1 MLAALIDTKALLK
14 VIWVSFAA
22 GAGLTA
28 VFSLAIVGAARFTDR
43 RRDGRSGAA
52 AGFAVLAAVALAGI
66 AAAIAYGLKVM
77 TTK

>member
-1 MLAALIDTKALLK
+1 MVAAVVDTKALLQ

-28 VFSLAIVGAARFTDR
+28 VFSLAIVGSARLSDR
-43 RRDGRSGAA
+43 RREGRT
-52 AGFAVLAAVALAGI
+52 VAAVAYGALAVISLAVI
-66 AAAIAYGLKVM
+66 AAAIVLGIKVM